1 MEEIPAGRV
10 FGGPGRTCWS
20 GLFRYTARMEVTLFP
35 NPRRPGVGQ
44 RPKKEAS
51 RPLLP
56 QHARLCPVLEA
67 GSSLGAL
74 VYPPLEANEQYQIG
88 YEGEGVYQFGYA
100 VNATGKQWD
109 QVFTIT
115 YRLAVGGIGLRKEEV
130 QLFIPETPGFRET
143 ALGIARMLI
152 VPDDMGTPTGA
163 VTLRGAWNFQTPA
176 GWDTVYSGVINS
188 IERPVAPV
196 MTIRVETDWHVHDT
210 EFRYVLTEGETIA
223 VQHSLPI
230 GQVFFVPREEVAFR
244 DGSQEEAARRQ
255 ETSAA
260 FYTEKATLKKSTPYG
275 LQYSPLYQQK
285 SREQR
290 KGSKDDN

>member
-1 MEEIPAGRV
+1 
-10 FGGPGRTCWS
+10 
-20 GLFRYTARMEVTLFP
+20 MEVTLFP
-35 NPRRPGVGQ
+35 NPRRPGVGL

-56 QHARLCPVLEA
+56 QHARMCPVLEA

-74 VYPPLEANEQYQIG
+74 VYPPLEENEQFQIG
-88 YEGEGVYQFGYA
+88 FEGEGVYQFVYT
-100 VNATGKQWD
+100 VNPTGAKWE

-143 ALGIARMLI
+143 ALAIARMLI

-163 VTLRGAWNFQTPA
+163 VTLRGAYNFQTAP

-188 IERPVAPV
+188 IERPIAPV

-210 EFRYVLTEGETIA
+210 EFRYVLAEGETIS
-223 VQHSLPI
+223 VSRSLPV
-230 GQVFFVPREEVAFR
+230 GQVFFVPREEITFR
-244 DGSQEEAARRQ
+244 DGTEAEAAQRQ

-260 FYTEKATLKKSTPYG
+260 FYKEKATIKKSTPYG
-275 LQYSPLYQQK
+275 MQYSPLYQQK
-285 SREQR
+285 CRENR
-290 KGSKDDN
+290 KASKKDS